1 MNTRMENLNPEKNDL
16 IKTIETFF
24 PKNEYD
30 IKPVT

>member
-1 MNTRMENLNPEKNDL
+1 MENLNPGKNDL
-16 IKTIETFF
+16 IKTMETFF

>member
-1 MNTRMENLNPEKNDL
+1 MENLNPEKNDL

-30 IKPVT
+30 IKPAP